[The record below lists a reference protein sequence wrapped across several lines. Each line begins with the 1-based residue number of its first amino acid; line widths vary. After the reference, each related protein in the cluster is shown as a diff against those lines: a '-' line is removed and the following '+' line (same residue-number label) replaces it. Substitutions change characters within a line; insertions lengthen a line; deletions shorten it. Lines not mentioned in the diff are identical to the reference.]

1 MSENITVFVTKYAL
15 TVGIEEHKAEPCF
28 DTDPNVVR
36 VIGATFGYLHKG
48 EWWRTREAAVKKACE
63 MRAKKIASL
72 QKQITK
78 LSKLT
83 F

>member
-1 MSENITVFVTKYAL
+1 MNDSITVFVTKYAL
-15 TVGIEEHKAEPCF
+15 TIGIEKHEAEPCF
-28 DTDPNVVR
+28 DTDKDMIR

-48 EWWRTREAAVKKACE
+48 EWWRNREDAVKKACE
-63 MRAKKIASL
+63 MRAKKIAAL